1 MIKKRIVLIVN
12 PKAGKCYGLKQLG
25 NIVQAVQEKRNP
37 PTVFLTRAVGDALHY
52 VQNNCD
58 NDIEEVLCVGGDG
71 TLSEVSAG
79 MFFQS
84 HCLPIGYIPTGSTND
99 YAASLGLSR
108 SVSIATI
115 DAIDGFP
122 QPFDIGTL
130 NKQPFI
136 YVAAFGAFAKVAY
149 STPQILKNTLG
160 YFAYILKGICSIHKC
175 HPESVSIDTDSEH
188 IEGKFFLGTIS
199 NSLSIGGF
207 LHFSQD
213 DVSLNDGYLEMLLF
227 SKPKNIREL
236 AQIYH
241 AWRTRSYLHCN
252 CIIYRKVKQ
261 IHLKSPNNIPWTV
274 DGECMNENNCVD
286 IKVVPNGIYVMIP
299 SKSG

>member
-1 MIKKRIVLIVN
+1 MSKKSIVLIIN
-12 PKAGKCYGLKQLG
+12 PKAGKCKGLKQLG
-25 NIVQAVQEKRNP
+25 SIIQVVQSKGKLPSVL
-37 PTVFLTRAVGDALHY
+37 LTCAVGDAFRY
-52 VQNNCD
+52 AQKYCD

-71 TLSEVSAG
+71 TLSELNAG
-79 MFFQS
+79 MFSRNHFP
-84 HCLPIGYIPTGSTND
+84 PIGYIPAGSTND

-108 SVSIATI
+108 NVSIATV
-115 DAIDGFP
+115 DALDGFSR
-122 QPFDIGTL
+122 PFDIGTL

-175 HPESVSIDTDSEH
+175 RPESISIDADSEQ

-207 LHFSQD
+207 LHFNQD

-227 SKPKNIREL
+227 SRPKNFSEL
-236 AQIYH
+236 GQIHH
-241 AWRTRSYLHCN
+241 AWRTRSYSHCN

-261 IHLKSPNNIPWTV
+261 VHLKSKNNIPWTI
-274 DGECMNENNCVD
+274 DGECMNENNFVD
-286 IKVVPNGIYVMIP
+286 IEVVPNGIHVMLP
-299 SKSG
+299 SKS